1 MKKIAVTYTYHEHLA
16 SLNALKAV
24 AYFDVEDD
32 VAADMLAVEKPF
44 GFIAVKS
51 SHQSHIAMIV
61 YWIAAAHNR
70 YILQSDR
77 ILDVALD

>member
-1 MKKIAVTYTYHEHLA
+1 MKKLAVTYTCHEHLS
-16 SLNALKAV
+16 SLDALETV
-24 AYFDVEDD
+24 AYFEVEDD
-32 VAADMLAVEKPF
+32 VATDMLEVEKPF

-61 YWIAAAHNR
+61 YWIAAAHDR

-77 ILDVALD
+77 ILEVALA

>member
-1 MKKIAVTYTYHEHLA
+1 MKRLAVTYTYHEHLA
-16 SLNALKAV
+16 SLDALKAV

-32 VAADMLAVEKPF
+32 VAADMLEVEKPF

-51 SHQSHIAMIV
+51 CHQSHIAMIV

>member
-1 MKKIAVTYTYHEHLA
+1 MKTLAVTYTYHEHLA
-16 SLNALKAV
+16 SSDALEAV
-24 AYFDVEDD
+24 AHFEVEDD

-51 SHQSHIAMIV
+51 SHQSHIAMIT

-70 YILQSDR
+70 YILRGDQ
-77 ILDVALD
+77 ILDVVLD

>member
-1 MKKIAVTYTYHEHLA
+1 MKTLAVTYTYHEHQA
-16 SLNALKAV
+16 SLDALKAV
-24 AYFDVEDD
+24 AYFEAEDD
-32 VAADMLAVEKPF
+32 VVTDMLAVEKPF

>member
-1 MKKIAVTYTYHEHLA
+1 MKRLAVTYTYHEHLA
-16 SLNALKAV
+16 SLDALKAV
-24 AYFDVEDD
+24 ACFEVEDD

-77 ILDVALD
+77 ILDVAVD

>member
-1 MKKIAVTYTYHEHLA
+1 MKKLAVTYTYHEHLA
-16 SLNALKAV
+16 SLDALESV
-24 AYFDVEDD
+24 ACFEVEDD

-51 SHQSHIAMIV
+51 HHQSHIAMIV

-70 YILQSDR
+70 YILRNDQ
-77 ILDVALD
+77 ILNVALA